1 MINIIF
7 LMQMER
13 QDSSSATEDEAP
25 QPPRPHKNTYE
36 FNLERGRKV
45 TISSNFD
52 NGNISLVKQVAEL
65 HVRVSLWQY
74 RLEAVSDSRGK
85 GSIGRKTWFH
95 FCASVP
101 KGFKVR
107 FTLENVTIYEA
118 MYEEHCWPKP
128 VRSWR
133 NNRRN
138 WAMPM

>member
-1 MINIIF
+1 M
-7 LMQMER
+7 
-13 QDSSSATEDEAP
+13 
-25 QPPRPHKNTYE
+25 
-36 FNLERGRKV
+36 
-45 TISSNFD
+45 
-52 NGNISLVKQVAEL
+52 
-65 HVRVSLWQY
+65 QY

-128 VRSWR
+128 VFKDERGYWLPLS
-133 NNRRN
+133 N
-138 WAMPM
+138 AFLTVPLIIPSTEKK